1 MKRYIR
7 SAVNV
12 IRPWKLYAE
21 FEDGHSQEFGGYD
34 EDDCMAKMIQMH
46 NSGKHGDAVFYT
58 GVTDEC
64 YEAGERICD

>member
-7 SAVNV
+7 SNANV
-12 IRPWKLYAE
+12 IWPWKLYAE
-21 FEDGHSQEFGGYD
+21 FEDGYSREFGGYD
-34 EDDCMAKMIQMH
+34 EDDCMDKMIEVSD
-46 NSGKHGDAVFYT
+46 SGIHGEVTYYT